1 MQTHDLIQGSA
12 DWHTYRANH
21 FNASD
26 APAMMGVSPYK
37 TRSEL
42 IHERA
47 TGIIKEVDVATQA
60 RFDDGHRFEALARP
74 LAEKIIDQDLYPVTG
89 SLGELSASFDGIT
102 MDERII
108 WEHKSLNGDI
118 RAAQAVADLGLH
130 YHVQMEQQLLVAG
143 AEKVLFMAS
152 KWDDDGNLVEER
164 HFWYEPDPALR
175 ERIIAGWGQFA
186 EDVAAYQPR
195 AIADKPAA
203 DAIIALP
210 ALVANIRGEV
220 VATNLPTF
228 KAAAEQF
235 IAKIKTDLK
244 TDEDFAN
251 AEATVKFCDAAEKD
265 LERAKAAVIAQTA
278 TIDGLMRT
286 VDHIKEQLRSKRLM
300 LEKLV
305 KTKKEQIK
313 ESILKEAKLAYAE
326 HVVNLESEIAP
337 ICLTLPEPD
346 FAGAMKNKRTLAS
359 LHDAVD
365 TLLASAKIAANEAA
379 AGIRAKLAWHKQNAE
394 GYATLFPDL
403 RQIIGKPMDDFQLI
417 VTTRITDH
425 KKAEEERRS
434 REQAKAE
441 AEAVLQASPSPAEPR
456 RAQLQASADLF
467 LAHGRERADDER
479 KTGLPA
485 GSLRTVEIEGPDD
498 DEIIDTVA
506 ATFNLSRADA
516 IERLATIDF
525 ARARG
530 LVAA

>member
-1 MQTHDLIQGSA
+1 
-12 DWHTYRANH
+12 
-21 FNASD
+21 
-26 APAMMGVSPYK
+26 
-37 TRSEL
+37 
-42 IHERA
+42 
-47 TGIIKEVDVATQA
+47 
-60 RFDDGHRFEALARP
+60 
-74 LAEKIIDQDLYPVTG
+74 
-89 SLGELSASFDGIT
+89 
-102 MDERII
+102 
-108 WEHKSLNGDI
+108 
-118 RAAQAVADLGLH
+118 
-130 YHVQMEQQLLVAG
+130 
-143 AEKVLFMAS
+143 
-152 KWDDDGNLVEER
+152 
-164 HFWYEPDPALR
+164 
-175 ERIIAGWGQFA
+175 
-186 EDVAAYQPR
+186 
-195 AIADKPAA
+195 
-203 DAIIALP
+203 
-210 ALVANIRGEV
+210 
-220 VATNLPTF
+220 
-228 KAAAEQF
+228 
-235 IAKIKTDLK
+235 
-244 TDEDFAN
+244 
-251 AEATVKFCDAAEKD
+251 
-265 LERAKAAVIAQTA
+265 
-278 TIDGLMRT
+278 
-286 VDHIKEQLRSKRLM
+286 
-300 LEKLV
+300 
-305 KTKKEQIK
+305 
-313 ESILKEAKLAYAE
+313 
-326 HVVNLESEIAP
+326 
-337 ICLTLPEPD
+337 
-346 FAGAMKNKRTLAS
+346 MKNKRTLAS